1 MTIIEYLAVL
11 YIGLCVFRPFRILM
25 SFILGVVL
33 KIVGWF
39 VFLPAIILVKLS
51 GLIIEMGSF
60 LQEGH

>member
-1 MTIIEYLAVL
+1 MILFSFFHPFFLRYFLEAYQYFLFRT
-11 YIGLCVFRPFRILM
+11 VFQESCFR
-25 SFILGVVL
+25 
-33 KIVGWF
+33 F

>member
-1 MTIIEYLAVL
+1 
-11 YIGLCVFRPFRILM
+11 M